1 MYSNEI
7 CQLAQFN
14 SIFFTGIFTSGKSYN
29 ARNTAKQIGYSYLNY
44 DRFHSYKNPDLD
56 HDLNFI
62 RRYDKFVVDALPLSI
77 KALLNPRRIKY
88 DADIINSM
96 FPSNIVLIIN
106 IEMDLF
112 LQRLRRRS
120 SSRKHRKRFQSLMIK
135 YQVDYRYYYDI
146 LVPQIK
152 NNFNYREI

>member
-7 CQLAQFN
+7 HQLAQFN
-14 SIFFTGIFTSGKSYN
+14 SIFFTGIFSSGKTYN
-29 ARNTAKQIGYSYLNY
+29 ARNTAKEISYSYLSY
-44 DRFHSYKNPDLD
+44 DRFHNYKNPDLD

-88 DADIINSM
+88 DADIINSV

-106 IEMDLF
+106 IDMQLF
-112 LQRLRRRS
+112 LQRVR
-120 SSRKHRKRFQSLMIK
+120 HRAKSKKRYKTLMVK
-135 YQVDYRYYYDI
+135 YQTDYRYYYDV

-152 NNFNYREI
+152 ANFNYREI